1 MGAALRYFTERIQE
15 RPEAASEAG
24 LTRLHVRLHSQ
35 LEFVL
40 ITLDGEN
47 PYRIFKTLNSTGVD
61 LEEGDLIRNFV
72 FMHEAVDRQDE
83 FHDQYWKP
91 LERRFEDSSSHL
103 NGRAM
108 SAFFRDFL
116 MKDGMYVP
124 LAATYQQF
132 ESRYSGTAVVVR
144 DVARE
149 LGVHADDY
157 DIIRSAAR
165 HPTSAVEDALTKL
178 SQLDSS
184 TTYPLLLNMLARVRV
199 GPMPEPHLVQSVE
212 LLSGFILRRYICSE
226 ISRAYGRWF
235 VTACR
240 ELADAPLEHL
250 GSFLSSKGFPPDGR
264 FKEAFVR
271 FPLYGSNYAR
281 AILEAIERHHGH
293 KEPADLSQTQIE
305 HIMPQT
311 LSPKWREDVGPEA
324 GETHARWLHT
334 IGNLTLSAYNPEL
347 YNKRFSCKKEAYHRS
362 NVVMTGEVAKYSRW
376 AAEEIEARG
385 EALAEVAAEMWVGP
399 GK

>member
-1 MGAALRYFTERIQE
+1 MLSLMFCALRNIVGANGHEQLAQEIQQTMLVQPFRQGQEYYRAYPRQRDRDEYIAAVTGTRNPEGHVGAALTYFTDHIQG

-24 LTRLHVRLHSQ
+24 ITRLHVTLHSQ

-40 ITLDGEN
+40 ITLEGQN

-83 FHDQYWKP
+83 FDDQYWKS
-91 LERRFEDSSSHL
+91 LERRFEDSSGHL
-103 NGRAM
+103 NSRAL

-124 LAATYQQF
+124 LAATYQYF
-132 ESRYSGTAVVVR
+132 ESKYGGTPVNVR

-157 DIIRSAAR
+157 DIIRRQAR
-165 HPTSAVEDALTKL
+165 HPTPAVEDTLTKL

-184 TTYPLLLNMLARVRV
+184 TTYPLLLNMLARVCA
-199 GPMPEPHLVQSVE
+199 GTMPEPQLVRSVE
-212 LLSGFILRRYICSE
+212 LLSGFILRRYICGES
-226 ISRAYGRWF
+226 SRAYGRWL

-250 GSFLSSKGFPPDGR
+250 GSFLSSKGFPPDG
-264 FKEAFVR
+264 
-271 FPLYGSNYAR
+271 S
-281 AILEAIERHHGH
+281 
-293 KEPADLSQTQIE
+293 
-305 HIMPQT
+305 
-311 LSPKWREDVGPEA
+311 
-324 GETHARWLHT
+324 
-334 IGNLTLSAYNPEL
+334 TLSA
-347 YNKRFSCKKEAYHRS
+347 
-362 NVVMTGEVAKYSRW
+362 
-376 AAEEIEARG
+376 I
-385 EALAEVAAEMWVGP
+385 
-399 GK
+399 